1 MSEAVVNESRKTFF
15 LSILLAYK
23 DFSISYNLERA
34 RSSGESWVLFLSFTG
49 ALILFLA
56 NLPYQVSISPS
67 FINGN
72 IALYLGLLVFVTV
85 FFMPLFL
92 YLLSAVVYIIL
103 NIFKSNGSFYDV
115 RLAVFW
121 SMNVSGPV
129 LITNGL
135 LKGFFFENEK
145 ILYVSFVLEAFVG
158 WIFASM
164 LTEAGHFSSKYPIF
178 LTLVFFII
186 SSQLMSLI

>member
-1 MSEAVVNESRKTFF
+1 
-15 LSILLAYK
+15 
-23 DFSISYNLERA
+23 
-34 RSSGESWVLFLSFTG
+34 
-49 ALILFLA
+49 
-56 NLPYQVSISPS
+56 
-67 FINGN
+67 
-72 IALYLGLLVFVTV
+72 
-85 FFMPLFL
+85 MPLFL
-92 YLLSAVVYIIL
+92 YLLSAIVYIIL
-103 NIFKSNGSFYDV
+103 NIFKSSGSFYDV

-178 LTLVFFII
+178 LTLVSFII